1 MPRVKRGVNAIKK
14 RRTIL
19 KLAKGYREVRR
30 KHIKAAREAVIHSMT
45 YSHRDRIVNKR
56 NFRKLWIIRI
66 NAAARI
72 NGMTYSTLISGL
84 KAAGAVVDRKVL
96 AEIAVNDP
104 KAFAKYVEVAKNAT
118 KA

>member
-1 MPRVKRGVNAIKK
+1 MARVKGALATRK
-14 RRTIL
+14 RRKKTL
-19 KLAKGYREVRR
+19 KLAKGYREVRH

-84 KAAGAVVDRKVL
+84 KAAGAVIDRKVL
-96 AEIAVNDP
+96 AEIAVTDP
-104 KAFAKYVEVAKNAT
+104 KAFAKYVELAKNAV

>member
-19 KLAKGYREVRR
+19 KLAKGYREVRH

-66 NAAARI
+66 NSI
-72 NGMTYSTLISGL
+72 HSILTHKDG
-84 KAAGAVVDRKVL
+84 
-96 AEIAVNDP
+96 
-104 KAFAKYVEVAKNAT
+104 FADGCQRQYCLCILSR
-118 KA
+118 